1 MQRTDDTPEA
11 RDALDGE
18 PPQDTP
24 RCELD
29 LDQFLPYRL
38 NRLAERTSEALFVR
52 YGERFAINV
61 AEWRLLAW
69 LSRGSPLTAREISKR
84 THMDKVRVSRAVKS
98 LESRKLILRRPSE
111 QDQRAQL
118 LALTAEGEAML
129 AELIPE
135 ARRFEDELL
144 SAVNARQYRDLLLT
158 MQTLERQLDQLP
170 GND

>member
-1 MQRTDDTPEA
+1 
-11 RDALDGE
+11 
-18 PPQDTP
+18 
-24 RCELD
+24 
-29 LDQFLPYRL
+29 
-38 NRLAERTSEALFVR
+38 
-52 YGERFAINV
+52 
-61 AEWRLLAW
+61 
-69 LSRGSPLTAREISKR
+69 
-84 THMDKVRVSRAVKS
+84 MDKVRVSRAVKS

-135 ARRFEDELL
+135 AHRFEDELL

>member
-1 MQRTDDTPEA
+1 MQRTDDTPEVHN
-11 RDALDGE
+11 ALDGKTS
-18 PPQDTP
+18 QDRS

-38 NRLAERTSEALFVR
+38 NRLAERTSEAMFAR

-69 LSRGSPLTAREISKR
+69 LSRGVPMTAREVSLR

-98 LESRKLILRRPSE
+98 LESRELILRRPSE

-144 SAVNARQYRDLLLT
+144 GAVDARQYRDLLIT

-170 GND
+170 GSD

>member
-18 PPQDTP
+18 ASQD
-24 RCELD
+24 RSHSELD

-38 NRLAERTSEALFVR
+38 NRLAERTSEAMFAR

-69 LSRGSPLTAREISKR
+69 LSRGVPMTAREISLR

-98 LESRKLILRRPSE
+98 LEGRELILRRPSE
-111 QDQRAQL
+111 QDQRAQF
-118 LALTAEGEAML
+118 LALTTEGEAML

-144 SAVNARQYRDLLLT
+144 GAVNARQYRDLLLT

-170 GND
+170 GSD